1 MYLAIAF
8 LSGVTIVLSRVINYV
23 LADKIGIFQGTFF
36 NYALGL
42 LGSTA
47 LLFFRGESYRLL
59 EISSYKGT
67 WWAYTGG
74 LVGVGVIAL
83 SSYLSSK
90 ISAFYLT
97 LFLFVGQLFTGML
110 LDYLVSDDFSIIKL
124 LGGMLVVIGLSYNLI
139 IDRKTEHASGRST
152 LFKETTIQ

>member
-23 LADKIGIFQGTFF
+23 LSDKIGIFQGTFF
-36 NYALGL
+36 NYVLGL
-42 LGSTA
+42 LGSIV
-47 LLFFRGESYRLL
+47 LLLLSGESHRLF
-59 EISSYKGT
+59 EINAYQGS

-74 LVGVGVIAL
+74 LVGVVVIAL

-97 LFLFVGQLFTGML
+97 LLLFVGQLFTGML
-110 LDYLVSDDFSIIKL
+110 LDYLVANDFSIIKL
-124 LGGMLVVIGLSYNLI
+124 LGGILVVIGLIYNLI
-139 IDRKTEHASGRST
+139 IDKKTDST
-152 LFKETTIQ
+152 SNVPTIFEETSI